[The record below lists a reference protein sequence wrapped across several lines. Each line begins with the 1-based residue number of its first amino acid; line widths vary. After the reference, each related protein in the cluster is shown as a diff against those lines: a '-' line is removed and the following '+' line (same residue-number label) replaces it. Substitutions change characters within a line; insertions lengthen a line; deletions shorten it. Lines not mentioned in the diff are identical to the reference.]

1 MDLEVKSKERIKT
14 PPLLEDNNIYL
25 LERLEELEN
34 LVDEKNETIELMYK
48 EIINIQNKI
57 EKIEIKIDLKNKQ

>member
-1 MDLEVKSKERIKT
+1 MDLEVKNKERIKT
-14 PPLLEDNNIYL
+14 PPLIEDNIYL

-34 LVDEKNETIELMYK
+34 QLDEKNETIELMYK
-48 EIINIQNKI
+48 EIINLQNKI